1 MQKQQGHPVSRMEK
15 DTAPTFLPMSTGA
28 STGAVPLTCI
38 GCTRCY
44 QRDKSSGNRLSK

>member
-1 MQKQQGHPVSRMEK
+1 MQKQQGHLVSRMEK
-15 DTAPTFLPMSTGA
+15 DTAPTFLPM